1 MKKSLFAVIALILI
15 LTVCTCQAADYTLPE
30 KMYNQL
36 AIGSGLKGSFSIKS
50 DGDTIEIPFLK
61 NILDSRFIR
70 TVSDAEYS
78 IRGIASGKD
87 LHYYIFQANDQEQQK
102 ALSELY
108 RKDGIS
114 YFRSDMVQ
122 GKILQFP
129 TKEDFLKSIIPA
141 GGENINPA
149 QFIANILSVPENEQ
163 KEKWD
168 PVLTRY
174 QNELEM
180 WLAGFAVDAETV
192 KLETGLSA
200 LDFTYDIPMEEVN
213 KQIVTLFGELSVDP
227 EINMLLDSVMTAEE
241 KALYANANL
250 LYYYQDALNSFDMS
264 RALKMKKRVSAI
276 GEVLSF
282 GLELPLDEHSTGYN
296 LLCVDSISDLTIY
309 TLRNQEQVM
318 LLGIPEK
325 NDTRNTSFEKDI
337 WIAKVITDPSNREA
351 ENNYSVRINIKK
363 TSSVYKNGEGD
374 DVKNH
379 EEDQYDII
387 IENNASYLPS
397 DIDLSVIPEFAA
409 INANIT
415 HDGMDK
421 WMSGRVV
428 TKGFDLGKTMDIKVL
443 RTIDCTADFKI
454 DISKPRTAE
463 KRRLKGGKL
472 PICTVNATVDDC
484 IFEGLHFRHLTAD
497 IDSDGAEA
505 IGHLRKNGRIRDLY
519 CTFTFTDTDDMH
531 KMKISKPGIKFHLPV
546 KRSKK

>member
-409 INANIT
+409 INANISL
-415 HDGMDK
+415 HYSSQYAQNK
-421 WMSGRVV
+421 A
-428 TKGFDLGKTMDIKVL
+428 TKLEIQASIKQDNTQL
-443 RTIDCTADFKI
+443 Q
-454 DISKPRTAE
+454 
-463 KRRLKGGKL
+463 LKGKVKTAA
-472 PICTVNATVDDC
+472 PWIFMPFEIVNPEPVGT
-484 IFEGLHFRHLTAD
+484 D
-497 IDSDGAEA
+497 IE
-505 IGHLRKNGRIRDLY
+505 KVFVPY
-519 CTFTFTDTDDMH
+519 FTDWVSNAASMIEH
-531 KMKISKPGIKFHLPV
+531 KSSMEPENESNAISAQEAPSEQEDSGNGNTETAPLDV
-546 KRSKK
+546 EEQE

>member
-1 MKKSLFAVIALILI
+1 MQKMTNRHTRDLDVFYNEHRDYCTNCGRKFQNGMCVHLGYDIERMPAVLCDECAKL
-15 LTVCTCQAADYTLPE
+15 
-30 KMYNQL
+30 
-36 AIGSGLKGSFSIKS
+36 
-50 DGDTIEIPFLK
+50 
-61 NILDSRFIR
+61 
-70 TVSDAEYS
+70 
-78 IRGIASGKD
+78 
-87 LHYYIFQANDQEQQK
+87 
-102 ALSELY
+102 LSETVVRYHWLESEYEKVSPESKLWRYLDLSKFLSMIGKKTLY
-108 RKDGIS
+108 FAAAES
-114 YFRSDMVQ
+114 F
-122 GKILQFP
+122 
-129 TKEDFLKSIIPA
+129 EDIYEGAKGVF
-141 GGENINPA
+141 
-149 QFIANILSVPENEQ
+149 EQ

-325 NDTRNTSFEKDI
+325 NDTQNTSFEKDI

-409 INANIT
+409 INANISLHYSSQYAQNKAT
-415 HDGMDK
+415 TLEIQA
-421 WMSGRVV
+421 S
-428 TKGFDLGKTMDIKVL
+428 IKQDNTQL
-443 RTIDCTADFKI
+443 Q
-454 DISKPRTAE
+454 
-463 KRRLKGGKL
+463 LKGKVKTAA
-472 PICTVNATVDDC
+472 PWIFMPFEIVNPEPVGT
-484 IFEGLHFRHLTAD
+484 D
-497 IDSDGAEA
+497 IE
-505 IGHLRKNGRIRDLY
+505 KVFVPY
-519 CTFTFTDTDDMH
+519 FTDWVSNAASMIEH
-531 KMKISKPGIKFHLPV
+531 NSSMEPENESNAISAQEAPSEQEDSGNGNTETAPLDV
-546 KRSKK
+546 EEQE

>member
-15 LTVCTCQAADYTLPE
+15 MTVCTCQAADYTLPE

-36 AIGSGLKGSFSIKS
+36 AIGSGLKGSFSVTS
-50 DGDTIEIPFLK
+50 DGDTIDIPFLK
-61 NILDSRFIR
+61 NIFDTRFIR
-70 TVSDAEYS
+70 TVSDAKYS

-87 LHYYIFQANDQEQQK
+87 LHYYIFQANEQEQQK

-108 RKDGIS
+108 RKDGIY

-122 GKILQFP
+122 GQILQFP
-129 TKEDFLKSIIPA
+129 TKEDFLKSIIPE
-141 GGENINPA
+141 GSENINPA

-192 KLETGLSA
+192 KLENGLSA

-213 KQIVTLFGELSVDP
+213 KQIIALFGELSSDP

-264 RALKMKKRVSAI
+264 RTLKMKKRVSAM

-296 LLCVDSISDLTIY
+296 LLCVDSIADLTIY

-318 LLGIPEK
+318 LLGMPEK
-325 NDTRNTSFEKDI
+325 SNALDTSFEKDI
-337 WIAKVITDPSNREA
+337 WIAKVNTDPSTEEA
-351 ENNYSVRINIKK
+351 KNNFSFRINIQKTNSTYKK
-363 TSSVYKNGEGD
+363 GEGD

-387 IENNASYLPS
+387 IENNSSYLPS
-397 DIDLSVIPEFAA
+397 DIDLSVIPEFATVS
-409 INANIT
+409 ANISLHYSSQYAQNKAT
-415 HDGMDK
+415 TLEIQASIK
-421 WMSGRVV
+421 QEN
-428 TKGFDLGKTMDIKVL
+428 TQLKLQGKVNTAAPWIFMPFEIVNPEPVGTDIEKV
-443 RTIDCTADFKI
+443 
-454 DISKPRTAE
+454 
-463 KRRLKGGKL
+463 
-472 PICTVNATVDDC
+472 
-484 IFEGLHFRHLTAD
+484 
-497 IDSDGAEA
+497 
-505 IGHLRKNGRIRDLY
+505 
-519 CTFTFTDTDDMH
+519 FTPYFTDWVSNAASMIEH
-531 KMKISKPGIKFHLPV
+531 KSNTEQGNESNTIPAQEAPSGQESNGNGNAETAPLDVEGQE
-546 KRSKK
+546 

>member
-1 MKKSLFAVIALILI
+1 MADDRLPDFSR
-15 LTVCTCQAADYTLPE
+15 ADYTNSAAGE
-30 KMYNQL
+30 FFTDF
-36 AIGSGLKGSFSIKS
+36 SF
-50 DGDTIEIPFLK
+50 
-61 NILDSRFIR
+61 
-70 TVSDAEYS
+70 
-78 IRGIASGKD
+78 
-87 LHYYIFQANDQEQQK
+87 
-102 ALSELY
+102 
-108 RKDGIS
+108 
-114 YFRSDMVQ
+114 Q

-129 TKEDFLKSIIPA
+129 TKEEFLKSIIPA

-325 NDTRNTSFEKDI
+325 NDTQNTSFEKDI

-387 IENNASYLPS
+387 IENNA
-397 DIDLSVIPEFAA
+397 
-409 INANIT
+409 
-415 HDGMDK
+415 
-421 WMSGRVV
+421 
-428 TKGFDLGKTMDIKVL
+428 
-443 RTIDCTADFKI
+443 
-454 DISKPRTAE
+454 
-463 KRRLKGGKL
+463 
-472 PICTVNATVDDC
+472 
-484 IFEGLHFRHLTAD
+484 
-497 IDSDGAEA
+497 
-505 IGHLRKNGRIRDLY
+505 
-519 CTFTFTDTDDMH
+519 
-531 KMKISKPGIKFHLPV
+531 
-546 KRSKK
+546 